1 MIVLIMYLC
10 YSQEELDKIF
20 AEWNYKEN
28 KVEENVLA
36 KELLDHEHELE
47 GEDELVNEDDQI
59 EVLKKTLFQIF
70 RSVDEEDLGV
80 VSFTECVEIFK
91 LMG

>member
-47 GEDELVNEDDQI
+47 GEDELVNEDD
-59 EVLKKTLFQIF
+59 
-70 RSVDEEDLGV
+70 
-80 VSFTECVEIFK
+80 
-91 LMG
+91 